1 MTSNYSRETVLTTV
15 DTEPYIELDNQG
27 QKKILTLAEEINF
40 LGRDPSWANM
50 PAPKEWNIISRK
62 QAIIEK
68 EGNHYRIYDGDR
80 HHNKPS
86 GNGIFLNQS
95 RINLT
100 EGHILKNGEQ
110 LHIGQDPRQQ
120 ITLTYYNPKR
130 GEMSIPSVRRINF
143 KGLQNWPVELG
154 RSPNSSSSMEL
165 DAPTVSRLHAL
176 INPDGKGGYIVQ
188 DRSSNGTFVNGNR
201 LEKPYLLHKGDT
213 VQIGPYVLL
222 FTGESLEL
230 TNANN
235 QIRLDAHQLTFRV
248 KDKKVL

>member
-1 MTSNYSRETVLTTV
+1 
-15 DTEPYIELDNQG
+15 
-27 QKKILTLAEEINF
+27 
-40 LGRDPSWANM
+40 
-50 PAPKEWNIISRK
+50 
-62 QAIIEK
+62 
-68 EGNHYRIYDGDR
+68 
-80 HHNKPS
+80 
-86 GNGIFLNQS
+86 
-95 RINLT
+95 
-100 EGHILKNGEQ
+100 
-110 LHIGQDPRQQ
+110 
-120 ITLTYYNPKR
+120 
-130 GEMSIPSVRRINF
+130 MSIPSVRRINF